1 MSEAPWLTILGL
13 GEDGPNAMPPAS
25 LIALQNAEIIM
36 GAARHLALLPEV
48 TAERIEWPVPF
59 ADGIPILAGLRGR
72 RVVALASGDPF
83 WYGAGSV
90 FARSFAPAEW
100 RALSGPS
107 TFSLAAA
114 HMGWALEDTVCIGL
128 HAAPLARLRPH
139 LGHGARAIVLL
150 RDGAAVADLA
160 AYLDALGFDET
171 QMTIMESIGGPRQNI
186 RAATPATLPTDISH
200 PVCVALHISGQGT
213 GFTHASGRNDA
224 LFANDGQIT
233 KRPVRALTLS
243 ALAPAFGEHLW
254 DLGAGSGSIAI
265 EWLLSH
271 PSLSATAV
279 ELDPTRAA
287 RASQNAS
294 ELGADRLKVITAAA
308 LDAVAG
314 LPRPDAVFIG
324 GGVSQKLLET
334 LWRIIPPGTRLV
346 ANAVTLEA
354 EVLLANWHAT
364 KGGALMRIE
373 LAHAKPLGTKRGWSS
388 AYPIV
393 QWSVTR

>member
-1 MSEAPWLTILGL
+1 
-13 GEDGPNAMPPAS
+13 
-25 LIALQNAEIIM
+25 
-36 GAARHLALLPEV
+36 
-48 TAERIEWPVPF
+48 
-59 ADGIPILAGLRGR
+59 
-72 RVVALASGDPF
+72 
-83 WYGAGSV
+83 
-90 FARSFAPAEW
+90 
-100 RALSGPS
+100 
-107 TFSLAAA
+107 
-114 HMGWALEDTVCIGL
+114 
-128 HAAPLARLRPH
+128 
-139 LGHGARAIVLL
+139 LL

-186 RAATPATLPTDISH
+186 RNATPATLPTDISH
-200 PVCVALHISGQGT
+200 PVCVALHIIGQGT

-294 ELGADRLKVITAAA
+294 DVGADRLKVITAAT

-324 GGVSQKLLET
+324 GGVSQELLET
-334 LWRIIPPGTRLV
+334 LWRIIPSGTRLV